1 MVENTA
7 LSGMKAI
14 QEFCRTIGLPS
25 AESTVI
31 NFILSEEF
39 PAKKLGG
46 IWESDKDLI
55 VEWRKKRLTTGN
67 GNGNA
72 AAPEPEKKLPVP
84 KKNEQKKN
92 RFGLT
97 KRT

>member
-1 MVENTA
+1 MEGVLTKNTA

-14 QEFCRTIGLPS
+14 QDFCRSIGLPS

-31 NFILSEEF
+31 NFILSEDF

-55 VEWRKKRLTTGN
+55 VEWRKKRLTVSN
-67 GNGNA
+67 GNGSA
-72 AAPEPEKKLPVP
+72 AMEPEKKPEP
-84 KKNEQKKN
+84 RKNEQKKN
-92 RFGLT
+92 RFGL
-97 KRT
+97 RR

>member
-1 MVENTA
+1 MGENTA

-25 AESTVI
+25 SESTVI
-31 NFILSEEF
+31 NFILSEDF

-46 IWESDKDLI
+46 IWESDKELI
-55 VEWRKKRLTTGN
+55 VEWRKKRLTVNN
-67 GNGNA
+67 GNGSA
-72 AAPEPEKKLPVP
+72 ATEPEKKPDP

-97 KRT
+97 RK